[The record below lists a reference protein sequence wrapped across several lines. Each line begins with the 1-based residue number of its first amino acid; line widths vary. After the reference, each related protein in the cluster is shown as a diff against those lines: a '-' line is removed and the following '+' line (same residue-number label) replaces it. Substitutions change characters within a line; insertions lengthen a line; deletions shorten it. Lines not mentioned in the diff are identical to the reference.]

1 MKTKSLI
8 ITLIA
13 ILGLCSCGKSK
24 EEKAQEMAANYLKG
38 VLYHFDSYE
47 PLQQKLIVLLLR
59 YQQIRKQLNS
69 HWTC

>member
-38 VLYHFDSYE
+38 VFTTVH
-47 PLQQKLIVLLLR
+47 
-59 YQQIRKQLNS
+59 
-69 HWTC
+69 